1 MESSETEEKEISS
14 VGMWNRAYW
23 AGVFLIT
30 SSILFLVWSFLP
42 VIWEEGRYYLEKNRP
57 VTVVT
62 QKEADALPSGPGQ
75 ERNILKPVDEN
86 FGVVIPKILANAK
99 VIADVDPNNSVEYQ
113 KALSQGVAQAKGSAS
128 PGEEGNVFIFSH
140 SGVDFYEANRYNAV
154 FYLLDKLEKG
164 DEILLFYQGKKIV
177 YRVKEKKTVGS
188 EEVRYMDS
196 NPGERIVTLMTCWPA
211 GTEFKRLIIIA
222 KQVEG

>member
-1 MESSETEEKEISS
+1 MESSETEEKEILS

-23 AGVFLIT
+23 AGVFLIV

-42 VIWEEGRYYLEKNRP
+42 VIWEESRYYLEKNKP

-62 QKEADALPSGPGQ
+62 QKEADALPAGST
-75 ERNILKPVDEN
+75 EEKNILKPVDEN
-86 FGVVIPKILANAK
+86 FGIVIPKIQANAK

-113 KALSQGVAQAKGSAS
+113 KALSMGVAQAKGSVD
-128 PGEEGNVFIFSH
+128 PGEEGNIFIFSH

-164 DEILLFYQGKKIV
+164 DEILLFYQGRKISYAV
-177 YRVKEKKTVGS
+177 REKKVVGS

-196 NPGERIVTLMTCWPA
+196 KPGERIVTLMTCWPA
-211 GTEFKRLIIIA
+211 GTEFKRLIVIA
-222 KQVEG
+222 EQIEG